1 MLELAGKD
9 PKLLEKAQKY
19 MEYSGKGIFKLV
31 QDLIDLYRLEGA
43 GKTEI
48 G

>member
-1 MLELAGKD
+1 MLESAGMD
-9 PKLLEKAQKY
+9 WKLLEKAQKY
-19 MEYSGKGIFKLV
+19 MEYSGKGIFRLL